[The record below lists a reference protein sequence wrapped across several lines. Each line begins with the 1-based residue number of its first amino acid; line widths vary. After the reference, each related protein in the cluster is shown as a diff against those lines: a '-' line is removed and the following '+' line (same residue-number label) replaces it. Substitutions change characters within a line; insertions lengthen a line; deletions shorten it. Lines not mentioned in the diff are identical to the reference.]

1 MRPCTSV
8 CISTC
13 DAQERFQRALSALGV
28 SKRIS
33 SLGVKS
39 GDTIMVGDVDFKYY
53 AESSMA
59 ARARLA
65 GYGDDEEEGDIYG
78 MGAGVEGEMTPRQEA
93 RRRRREREMEAEL
106 KDLLDAD
113 GEVTRFT

>member
-1 MRPCTSV
+1 
-8 CISTC
+8 
-13 DAQERFQRALSALGV
+13 V

-65 GYGDDEEEGDIYG
+65 GYGDDEEGDIYG

-93 RRRRREREMEAEL
+93 RRRRRERGMEAEL